1 MPKLVDHE
9 ARRVAIAE
17 AVWRVIRR
25 DGLARASVRGVARES
40 GLSAGSL
47 RHVFATQSELLAFSM
62 RLVAERIEARVRAL
76 VPTGDVR
83 RDAEAAIHELLPLD
97 DDRRAEAEV
106 WLAFAGQA
114 LVDERLRALRE
125 EVDGL
130 LHRFYAQ
137 LIDALADAGA
147 LVLTDD
153 ADADRALETERLGAV
168 IDGLVVHALMRPDRA
183 DPALQRAVIAHHLDA
198 LAPGS

>member
-1 MPKLVDHE
+1 VDHE

-17 AVWRVIRR
+17 AVWRVILR
-25 DGLARASVRGVARES
+25 DGLARASVREVARES

-47 RHVFATQSELLAFSM
+47 RHVFASQAELMAFSM

-76 VPTGDVR
+76 RPSGDVR
-83 RDAEAAIHELLPLD
+83 RDAEAAIGELLPLD

-125 EVDGL
+125 EVDGR
-130 LHRFYAQ
+130 LHGFYRT
-137 LIDALADAGA
+137 LIDTLAAGGA
-147 LVLTDD
+147 LR
-153 ADADRALETERLGAV
+153 AGADRALEAERLGAV

-183 DPALQRAVIAHHLDA
+183 DPALQRAVIAHHLDS
-198 LAPGS
+198 LAPGG

>member
-1 MPKLVDHE
+1 MDHE
-9 ARRVAIAE
+9 ARRVRIAE

-83 RDAEAAIHELLPLD
+83 GDAEAAIHELLPLD

-114 LVDERLRALRE
+114 LVDDRLRALRE

-137 LIDALADAGA
+137 LIDALAGAG
-147 LVLTDD
+147 VL
-153 ADADRALETERLGAV
+153 AHDADRALETERLGAV

-183 DPALQRAVIAHHLDA
+183 GPALQRAVIARHLDS
-198 LAPGS
+198 LAPGA